1 MNTQERI
8 ERIVKD
14 FAKSEIDKQILQLEL
29 ETLVIQAQL
38 EQLQKN
44 NN

>member
-38 EQLQKN
+38 EQLQKK
-44 NN
+44 